1 MRIVTII
8 GGPAFSQ
15 NLIGEQVRSRDPEDS
30 SGSLIRG
37 NGSAGLFFLP
47 NWQRE
52 SRCDTFFKLRII
64 LFANYRSKYT
74 ILYQDDRPL
83 PARIRVNRTG
93 ASFRKSWHK
102 IHLRND
108 HSCGVADLFILSFG
122 EYAAP
127 ASFTRSTPEPPL
139 HSLFNE
145 SAEFFAVERPQ
156 ERARINTT
164 AAAMPLCFRP
174 FFSIDQYRARRQ

>member
-1 MRIVTII
+1 MIRKTHRAVL
-8 GGPAFSQ
+8 S
-15 NLIGEQVRSRDPEDS
+15 GETALPVS
-30 SGSLIRG
+30 
-37 NGSAGLFFLP
+37 FFLP
-47 NWQRE
+47 NWLRE

-174 FFSIDQYRARRQ
+174 FFFIEQYRARRQ